1 MKIAELID
9 LFDYNRWAHERT
21 LDAAALLGP
30 EKFARQPG
38 ESSVSVKSVLKNLL
52 AEEVVWLSRWE
63 GHSLAEFP
71 DYSDCA
77 DTAAL
82 MTRWRSFWG
91 RQKKFIESLAED
103 ELDRPVAIRMRDGT
117 ETVQPLGET
126 MTHVVNQATSLRGEA
141 ALLTR
146 MLGGKPAAADYFTY
160 CLERGV
166 DPGDVEMDD

>member
-1 MKIAELID
+1 MTIAELQD
-9 LFDYNRWAHERT
+9 LFEYNRWANERT
-21 LDAAALLGP
+21 LDSATFLGP
-30 EKFARQPG
+30 EAFDVEQG
-38 ESSVSVKSVLKNLL
+38 DSSVTLKGILKNLL
-52 AEEVVWLSRWE
+52 GEEVVWLSRWE

-77 DTAAL
+77 DTFAL
-82 MTRWRSFWG
+82 MSRWRSFWN
-91 RQKKFIESLAED
+91 RQNRFVESLSED
-103 ELDRPVAIRMRDGT
+103 ELDRPVAIRMPDGT

-160 CLERGV
+160 CLERGS
-166 DPGDVEMDD
+166 DPIDADMDD